1 MSAEN
6 ALMKAVYARL
16 ASDAALMGQV
26 GADGVRDRLLP
37 RMRLPAIVFGEM
49 ETRDYST
56 ATEPGAEH
64 FWTIEVWGEGEGRRA
79 AEVLAARVKLL
90 LADAALT
97 LEGAVL
103 VNLLF
108 QSSRSRR
115 EPKTKFSVIDLRF
128 RAVTE

>member
-1 MSAEN
+1 MWA
-6 ALMKAVYARL
+6 
-16 ASDAALMGQV
+16 
-26 GADGVRDRLLP
+26 
-37 RMRLPAIVFGEM
+37 
-49 ETRDYST
+49 
-56 ATEPGAEH
+56 
-64 FWTIEVWGEGEGRRA
+64 EGEGRRA

-115 EPKTKFSVIDLRF
+115 EPKTKFWVIDLRF

>member
-16 ASDAALMGQV
+16 TGDAALVAQL
-26 GADGVRDRLLP
+26 GAGGILDRLLP
-37 RMRLPAIVFGEM
+37 RMRLPAIVFAEM

-64 FWTIEVWGEGEGRRA
+64 FWTIEVWAEGEGRRA

-97 LEGAVL
+97 LEGSVL
-103 VNLLF
+103 VNLTF

-115 EPKTKFSVIDLRF
+115 EPKTKLWVIDLRF